1 MEPLKFDNVYDWVE
15 YGRSQGWI
23 APPTCYHHD
32 AFEITP
38 EEESEMDEGGDP
50 CITIIRVW

>member
-1 MEPLKFDNVYDWVE
+1 MEELKFDNVYDWVE
-15 YGRSQGWI
+15 FGRSQGWI

-32 AFEITP
+32 AFEVTP
-38 EEESEMDEGGDP
+38 EEDAEMEEGGDP